1 MILLILLKAGPA
13 FYSTPKD
20 GGAVASPANK
30 AMTIRMFNPAHIA
43 VVLSTLMLCILGSR
57 LLRRL
62 PQRGGNR
69 LMIGLALFNIGLY
82 LLKIAL
88 ICRQPWFNVWEYL
101 PLDLC
106 GVNLFV
112 CLLAALLQKRA
123 LYSFLYFIACPA
135 AALALLLPNACFL
148 NCNLFEPV
156 TLIFYLQH
164 SILAIFPL
172 LLILAGRFRPQLS
185 SVWRNAGVFVLSC
198 AIMYGIDKLIFL
210 LTGVRANYFFLV
222 RSPGNPVLDYL
233 WRLNPREFVYALP
246 CLLVLTVINM
256 LMCLPFISKS
266 PHRHTIK
273 A

>member
-1 MILLILLKAGPA
+1 
-13 FYSTPKD
+13 
-20 GGAVASPANK
+20 
-30 AMTIRMFNPAHIA
+30 MTIRMFNAAHIA
-43 VVLSTLMLCILGSR
+43 VLSGTLLLCILGSH

-62 PQRGGNR
+62 PQRSGKR
-69 LMIGLALFNIGLY
+69 LMLGLALFNIGLY

-156 TLIFYLQH
+156 TLLFYLQH
-164 SILAIFPL
+164 SILAAFPIL
-172 LLILAGRFRPQLS
+172 LVLSGHFRPQLS
-185 SVWRNAGVFVLSC
+185 GVWKNAVIFVVSC
-198 AIMYGIDKLIFL
+198 IVMYGIDKLIFL
-210 LTGVRANYFFLV
+210 LTGVPANYFFVV

-233 WRLNPREFVYALP
+233 WRLNPREFFYALP
-246 CLLVLTVINM
+246 CLLVLTAINA
-256 LMCLPFISKS
+256 LMCLPFLK
-266 PHRHTIK
+266 K
-273 A
+273 APVRRSVKA

>member
-1 MILLILLKAGPA
+1 
-13 FYSTPKD
+13 
-20 GGAVASPANK
+20 
-30 AMTIRMFNPAHIA
+30 MFNPAHIA
-43 VVLSTLMLCILGSR
+43 VLLSTLMLCILGSR

-185 SVWRNAGVFVLSC
+185 SVWRSAGVFVLSC

-210 LTGVRANYFFLV
+210 LTAFAPTTFFWCAAPAIPCWIICGGSTRASLFM
-222 RSPGNPVLDYL
+222 RCP
-233 WRLNPREFVYALP
+233 A
-246 CLLVLTVINM
+246 CL
-256 LMCLPFISKS
+256 C
-266 PHRHTIK
+266 
-273 A
+273 

>member
-1 MILLILLKAGPA
+1 
-13 FYSTPKD
+13 
-20 GGAVASPANK
+20 
-30 AMTIRMFNPAHIA
+30 MFNPAHIA
-43 VVLSTLMLCILGSR
+43 VLLSTLMLCILGSR

-185 SVWRNAGVFVLSC
+185 SVWRSAGVFVLSC

-222 RSPGNPVLDYL
+222 RSPGNLVLDYL

-266 PHRHTIK
+266 SHRHNIK

>member
-1 MILLILLKAGPA
+1 
-13 FYSTPKD
+13 
-20 GGAVASPANK
+20 
-30 AMTIRMFNPAHIA
+30 MFNPAHIA
-43 VVLSTLMLCILGSR
+43 VLLSTLMLCILGSR

-135 AALALLLPNACFL
+135 AALVLLLPNACFL

-185 SVWRNAGVFVLSC
+185 SVWRSASVFVLS
-198 AIMYGIDKLIFL
+198 
-210 LTGVRANYFFLV
+210 
-222 RSPGNPVLDYL
+222 
-233 WRLNPREFVYALP
+233 
-246 CLLVLTVINM
+246 
-256 LMCLPFISKS
+256 
-266 PHRHTIK
+266 
-273 A
+273 

>member
-1 MILLILLKAGPA
+1 
-13 FYSTPKD
+13 
-20 GGAVASPANK
+20 
-30 AMTIRMFNPAHIA
+30 MTIRMFNAAHIA
-43 VVLSTLMLCILGSR
+43 VLSGTLLLCILGSH

-62 PQRGGNR
+62 PQRSGKR
-69 LMIGLALFNIGLY
+69 LMLGLALFNIGLY

-106 GVNLFV
+106 GINLFV

-156 TLIFYLQH
+156 TLLFYLQH
-164 SILAIFPL
+164 SILAAFPIL
-172 LLILAGRFRPQLS
+172 LVLSGHFRPQLS
-185 SVWRNAGVFVLSC
+185 GVWKNAVIFVVSC
-198 AIMYGIDKLIFL
+198 IVMYGIDKLIFL
-210 LTGVRANYFFLV
+210 LTGVPANYFFVV

-233 WRLNPREFVYALP
+233 WRLNPREFFYALP
-246 CLLVLTVINM
+246 CLLVLTAINA
-256 LMCLPFISKS
+256 LMCLPFLK
-266 PHRHTIK
+266 K
-273 A
+273 APVRRSVKA

>member
-1 MILLILLKAGPA
+1 MAMI
-13 FYSTPKD
+13 
-20 GGAVASPANK
+20 
-30 AMTIRMFNPAHIA
+30 IRMFNTAHIA
-43 VVLSTLMLCILGSR
+43 VLLSTLLLGILGSR

-62 PQRGGNR
+62 PQRSGKR

-88 ICRQPWFNVWEYL
+88 ICRRPWFNVWSYL

-106 GVNLFV
+106 GINLFV
-112 CLLAALLQKRA
+112 CLFAALLRKKA
-123 LYSFLYFIACPA
+123 LYSFLYFIACPGA
-135 AALALLLPNACFL
+135 TLALLLPNAPFL

-156 TLIFYLQH
+156 TFIFYLQH
-164 SILAIFPL
+164 GLLAVFP
-172 LLILAGRFRPQLS
+172 I
-185 SVWRNAGVFVLSC
+185 
-198 AIMYGIDKLIFL
+198 L
-210 LTGVRANYFFLV
+210 LTGAPVNYFFVV

>member
-1 MILLILLKAGPA
+1 M
-13 FYSTPKD
+13 
-20 GGAVASPANK
+20 
-30 AMTIRMFNPAHIA
+30 AMTIRMFNTAHIA
-43 VVLSTLMLCILGSR
+43 VLLSTLLLGILGSR
-57 LLRRL
+57 LLLRL
-62 PQRGGNR
+62 PQRSGKR

-88 ICRQPWFNVWEYL
+88 ICRRPWFNVWSYL

-106 GVNLFV
+106 GINLFV
-112 CLLAALLQKRA
+112 CLFAALLRKKA
-123 LYSFLYFIACPA
+123 LYSFLYFIACPGA
-135 AALALLLPNACFL
+135 TLALLLPNAPFL

-156 TLIFYLQH
+156 TFIFYLQH
-164 SILAIFPL
+164 SLLAVFPI
-172 LLILAGRFRPQLS
+172 LLIFSERFHPQLS
-185 SVWRNAGVFVLSC
+185 DAWRNAGVFAISC

-210 LTGVRANYFFLV
+210 LTGAPVNYFFVV

-256 LMCLPFISKS
+256 LMCLPFISRS

>member
-1 MILLILLKAGPA
+1 
-13 FYSTPKD
+13 
-20 GGAVASPANK
+20 
-30 AMTIRMFNPAHIA
+30 MFNPAHIA
-43 VVLSTLMLCILGSR
+43 VLLSTLMLCILGSR

-156 TLIFYLQH
+156 TPRQSRAGLSVAAQPARVCLCAALPACADRYQYADVSAFYLKIPASPYHQG
-164 SILAIFPL
+164 IN
-172 LLILAGRFRPQLS
+172 LS
-185 SVWRNAGVFVLSC
+185 SPVPFCRLYVT
-198 AIMYGIDKLIFL
+198 IM
-210 LTGVRANYFFLV
+210 
-222 RSPGNPVLDYL
+222 
-233 WRLNPREFVYALP
+233 
-246 CLLVLTVINM
+246 
-256 LMCLPFISKS
+256 
-266 PHRHTIK
+266 
-273 A
+273 